1 MQSSTP
7 RKSGDLHVQAVTSQ
21 IRSYLDSKVLPEF
34 DGITSA
40 TARFIIDK
48 HNDIVE
54 VTNKFEADNSNTAPD
69 LALRKNDGETVC
81 VNLYKIKNN
90 QTIQPKN
97 LGAKSFIEKYFGSPN
112 LQDEFNSYFES
123 AYRGFLSATTAAF
136 SENFKKNATER
147 ELKDELKKVCPK
159 FVPEVEEFRSKFLYE
174 LREKCFSLFIK
185 EYNQASGA
193 IEQAFNALFMT
204 SSFNVITRY
213 DGDVLKGVEEF
224 RVDVHETKNVS
235 ISKVGMNSVG
245 ITSDDIT
252 LLLRFKFESS
262 PTSSIK
268 LATSYSKPKVNQ
280 TIVNGNL
287 RALSRFNEA
296 LSGEFKP
303 EGSQANPNAIGKCSE
318 AIFYFQILKVN
329 SSVRQ
334 LDEINFIDM
343 FKKYSP
349 NITENECKY
358 IAKTTVGAVDGLME
372 FLKRKHGEYTMDS
385 IELVPD
391 AYLDNRLD
399 TADIEL
405 ILKVDNKYV
414 SEPISLKAIAKASN
428 EINCKNPGIGQ
439 ILGPTYFG
447 LAQDELNT
455 VLVDARDKFANDDVD
470 HREALEVI
478 SKNIGKQLVQAS
490 DAQQA
495 KLIKGIA
502 SLLGKALVVVVY
514 YADNKY
520 AVLEHGSSIP
530 KVEAFSETP
539 SLIQSTLT
547 WSDGDEMIRLRVK
560 FSGSQKRG
568 WTSIKLACAYIFPR
582 DKIKNTP

>member
-1 MQSSTP
+1 MQSSNP

-21 IRSYLDSKVLPEF
+21 IRSYLDSKVLP
-34 DGITSA
+34 DLGGIASA
-40 TARFIIDK
+40 TARFIIEK

-54 VTNKFEADNSNTAPD
+54 VANKFEAENSNTAPD

-81 VNLYKIKNN
+81 VNLYKIKNK

-97 LGAKSFIEKYFGSPN
+97 LGAKSFIEKYFNSPN

-123 AYRGFLSATTAAF
+123 AYRDFLSETTAVF
-136 SENFKKNATER
+136 SDNFKKDATER

-159 FVPEVEEFRSKFLYE
+159 FVPEVEAFRSKFLYE
-174 LREKCFSLFIK
+174 LREKCFGLFIK

-262 PTSSIK
+262 PVSSIK
-268 LATSYSKPKVNQ
+268 LATSYSKPKADQ
-280 TIVNGNL
+280 TIVKGNL

-296 LSGEFKP
+296 LSGGFKP
-303 EGSQANPNAIGKCSE
+303 AGSQANPNAIGKCSE
-318 AIFYFQILKVN
+318 AIFYSQILKVN

-334 LDEINFIDM
+334 LDENNFVDM
-343 FKKYSP
+343 FRKYSP
-349 NITENECKY
+349 NITENECEC
-358 IAKTTVGAVDGLME
+358 ITKTTIGAVDGLMA
-372 FLKRKHGEYTMDS
+372 FLKRKHGAYTMDS

-447 LAQDELNT
+447 LAQDELNA
-455 VLVDARDKFANDDVD
+455 VLGDVRDKFASDDVD
-470 HREALEVI
+470 HRGALEAI
-478 SKNIGKQLVQAS
+478 SKNIGRQLAQAFS
-490 DAQQA
+490 DQQEQ
-495 KLIKGIA
+495 LIKGTE
-502 SLLGKALVVVVY
+502 SLLGKALVVIVY
-514 YADNKY
+514 YVDNKY
-520 AVLEHGSSIP
+520 AVLEHGAPIP
-530 KVEAFSETP
+530 QVEVFPENP
-539 SLIQSTLT
+539 SLIQNTLS
-547 WSDGDEMIRLRVK
+547 WAGGDEKIRLRVK
-560 FSGSQKRG
+560 FSGSQKHG
-568 WTSIKLACAYIFPR
+568 WTSIKLACAYTFPR
-582 DKIKNTP
+582 HKIQGMV

>member
-7 RKSGDLHVQAVTSQ
+7 RESGDLHVHAVTTQ
-21 IRSYLDSKVLPEF
+21 IRNYLDSQVLPEP
-34 DGITSA
+34 GEIASA
-40 TARFIIDK
+40 TARFIIEK

-112 LQDEFNSYFES
+112 LQGEFNSYFES

-159 FVPEVEEFRSKFLYE
+159 FVPELEEFRSKFLYE
-174 LREKCFSLFIK
+174 LREKCFGLFIK

-213 DGDVLKGVEEF
+213 DGNVLKGVEEF

-303 EGSQANPNAIGKCSE
+303 EGSKANPNAIGKCSE
-318 AIFYFQILKVN
+318 AIFYSQILKVN
-329 SSVRQ
+329 SSARQ
-334 LDEINFIDM
+334 LDENNFIDM

-349 NITENECKY
+349 NITENECEY
-358 IAKTTVGAVDGLME
+358 ITKTTVGAVDGLME

-447 LAQDELNT
+447 LAQDELNA
-455 VLVDARDKFANDDVD
+455 VLNDAKSQFAGNKLD
-470 HREALEVI
+470 HRGVLEAI
-478 SKNIGKQLVQAS
+478 SKNIGVQLVQAAN
-490 DAQQA
+490 DQQE
-495 KLIKGIA
+495 KIIKGA
-502 SLLGKALVVVVY
+502 ESLLGKALVVVVY
-514 YADNKY
+514 YTDNKY
-520 AVLEHGSSIP
+520 AILEHDFSIS
-530 KVEAFSETP
+530 KVEVYPESP
-539 SLIQSTLT
+539 SLIQTTLS
-547 WSDGDEMIRLRVK
+547 WSDNDEEIRLRVK
-560 FSGSQKRG
+560 FSGSQRKG
-568 WTSIKLACAYIFPR
+568 WTSVKLACAHIFPR
-582 DKIKNTP
+582 SKILNIP